1 MLSSAMTTEMGSLTV
16 MPSFL
21 DRQSTH
27 PMSHPEAADLDWE
40 KLFTDLLRP
49 ARVTG
54 FWIAPEYRDN

>member
-1 MLSSAMTTEMGSLTV
+1 MGSLTV

-21 DRQSTH
+21 DRQNTQ
-27 PMSHPEAADLDWE
+27 PMPHLEATDLDWE